1 MDTIAHRFAALR
13 AAKQLSQRKLAE
25 LCGVSQPT
33 IANIER
39 GRTTEIKGYV
49 LEALAKELS
58 TTSDYILHGVDNDL
72 DHEYVMM
79 TAELA
84 ALFREL
90 STEDRYAV
98 LRTARGMHQNAKSH
112 PHGPMA
118 VKKASQATPAKKKT
132 VAIGR

>member
-58 TTSDYILHGVDNDL
+58 TTTDYILHGVDEDK

-79 TAELA
+79 AAEMA
-84 ALFREL
+84 ALFRDL
-90 STEDRYAV
+90 STEDRCAI
-98 LRTARGMHQNAKSH
+98 LRTARGMHQNTKSH

-118 VKKASQATPAKKKT
+118 VKKPAQPVQTKKKPI
-132 VAIGR
+132 AIAR